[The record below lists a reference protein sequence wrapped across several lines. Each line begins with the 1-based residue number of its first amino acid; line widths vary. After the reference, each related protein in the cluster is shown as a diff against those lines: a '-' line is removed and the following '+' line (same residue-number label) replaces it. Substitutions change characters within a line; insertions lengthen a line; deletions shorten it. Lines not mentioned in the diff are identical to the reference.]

1 MNKKGF
7 MLAESLL
14 LFAGAVL
21 LCVMILSSLA
31 AEHHFQQLKNQLISK
46 VRMNGLKPY
55 MNKGFTSIEVL
66 LSLWI
71 ISFSMLLLAAVLPML
86 ESLIQKDDF
95 VQDQI
100 GLRQLRH
107 ILLLSEAVSAV
118 DNTLSG
124 MLYNEE
130 YTLILDRRRLV
141 KTPGYEIMLMD
152 LSAMSFITKGECIYL
167 QYQKNNDSK
176 INERW
181 LTCKQPGMDFT
192 LFPDDAAADDL
203 IDSADERQNQDSDAA
218 VSE

>member
-1 MNKKGF
+1 MN
-7 MLAESLL
+7 
-14 LFAGAVL
+14 V
-21 LCVMILSSLA
+21 
-31 AEHHFQQLKNQLISK
+31 
-46 VRMNGLKPY
+46 LKPY

-71 ISFSMLLLAAVLPML
+71 ISFSMMLLAAVMPML
-86 ESLIQKDDF
+86 QSLIQKDDF
-95 VQDQI
+95 IQDQI

-107 ILLLSEAVSAV
+107 ILLLSETVSAV
-118 DNTLSG
+118 DDTLSG

-130 YTLILDRRRLV
+130 YTLIFDRQRLV

-152 LSAMSFITKGECIYL
+152 LSATNFITKGECIYL
-167 QYQKNNDSK
+167 QYQKNNESK

-181 LTCKQPGMDFT
+181 LTCEQPGMDLT

-203 IDSADERQNQDSDAA
+203 IDPADEYQNQDSDAV